1 MTDTPTRA
9 DLIERLRS
17 VDVSWSEVGEWC
29 AEAAAALTADA
40 ERIAA
45 LEDENAALKA
55 IQADEGEMLTIA
67 WMDGAHRS
75 KQTYRERI
83 AALEGEVERLRE
95 ALEEGR
101 RAIGDHS
108 APDDCY
114 ATGPLTGDDYRDLVE
129 CPACSFIAVYEAL
142 KGTDHDPA

>member
-83 AALEGEVERLRE
+83 AALEGEVERLR
-95 ALEEGR
+95 
-101 RAIGDHS
+101 
-108 APDDCY
+108 
-114 ATGPLTGDDYRDLVE
+114 
-129 CPACSFIAVYEAL
+129 SFIKSIDEEWIAFDAADADEWNDGYEDALGDMAKRARAAL
-142 KGTDHDPA
+142 KGTENG

>member
-1 MTDTPTRA
+1 MTDEAKALVERLLLSPGLMTRDTVARVIDVEVCEASA
-9 DLIERLRS
+9 DLIETQAR
-17 VDVSWSEVGEWC
+17 E
-29 AEAAAALTADA
+29 
-40 ERIAA
+40 IA
-45 LEDENAALKA
+45 
-55 IQADEGEMLTIA
+55 
-67 WMDGAHRS
+67 
-75 KQTYRERI
+75 
-83 AALEGEVERLRE
+83 RLRE

-142 KGTDHDPA
+142 KGPDHD

>member
-45 LEDENAALKA
+45 LE
-55 IQADEGEMLTIA
+55 
-67 WMDGAHRS
+67 
-75 KQTYRERI
+75 
-83 AALEGEVERLRE
+83 GEVERLRE
-95 ALEEGR
+95 ALR
-101 RAIGDHS
+101 RIDTVKT
-108 APDDCY
+108 C
-114 ATGPLTGDDYRDLVE
+114 
-129 CPACSFIAVYEAL
+129 IASQRVNV
-142 KGTDHDPA
+142 TPSPSQP

>member
-45 LEDENAALKA
+45 LE
-55 IQADEGEMLTIA
+55 
-67 WMDGAHRS
+67 
-75 KQTYRERI
+75 
-83 AALEGEVERLRE
+83 GEVERLRE
-95 ALEEGR
+95 ALR
-101 RAIGDHS
+101 RIDTGKYDGLEVHRVSVRQCHAI
-108 APDDCY
+108 AR
-114 ATGPLTGDDYRDLVE
+114 A
-129 CPACSFIAVYEAL
+129 AL
-142 KGTDHDPA
+142 KGTYHDPAQIKGQEA